1 MLKKLRKYILII
13 VLLFIFAPL
22 LMVLAL
28 KFIPPLTSSFMLQK
42 MISNIY
48 NEGKPNITYEW
59 VSMDEISDKFKLA
72 VIAAEDQKFVD
83 HWGFDIDEI
92 SKAFKS
98 NKQNRR
104 IRGASTITQQTAK
117 NLFLWSDKSYIR
129 KGLEAYLTVLLELFW
144 TKERILEVYLNI
156 AEFGNNMY
164 GVKSATN
171 KYFRVDPIKLN
182 SAQSASLAAI
192 LPNPKRFLIQSP
204 TINQQRRAAWIQ
216 LQMKQLGY
224 EILND
229 L

>member
-1 MLKKLRKYILII
+1 MLQKLRK
-13 VLLFIFAPL
+13 FIFITL
-22 LMVLAL
+22 LMLIFMPVLMVVTL
-28 KFIPPLTSSFMLQK
+28 KFIPPITSSFILQK
-42 MISNIY
+42 MISNIF
-48 NEGKPNITYEW
+48 NEGKSNIKYEW
-59 VSMDEISDKFKLA
+59 VSMEEISDKLKLA

-98 NKQNRR
+98 NKNNKR

-117 NLFLWSDKSYIR
+117 NLFLWSDKSYVR
-129 KGLEAYLTVLLELFW
+129 KGLEAYLTILLELFW

-156 AEFGNNMY
+156 AEFGDNIY

-171 KYFRVDPIKLN
+171 KYFGVDPIKLN
-182 SAQSASLAAI
+182 GAQSASLAAI

-204 TINQQRRAAWIQ
+204 TINQQRRSAWIQ

-224 EILND
+224 GILND